1 MQPYHTLCIGCY
13 DATTATLDRATALK
27 HEAQR
32 RHRNR
37 RRTNAAPNA
46 ATVAVEPHSA
56 QAAEPDAA
64 TVAAAIAEPD
74 AATAE
79 PDADASVGALMSL
92 AANDTSAL
100 RLLMSMQAGWH

>member
-1 MQPYHTLCIGCY
+1 MQPYPTLCIGCY

-37 RRTNAAPNA
+37 RRTNAAPNT

-56 QAAEPDAA
+56 QA
-64 TVAAAIAEPD
+64 AEPD

-92 AANDTSAL
+92 AANDPSAL